1 VCTKCGKIGADV
13 RPNWRDKQRLLK
25 PPAGVDWVHEI
36 KHDGYRLQVRR
47 VGDSVRLFTRRGHD
61 WSARYPSISVTA
73 TLLRARTFTLD
84 GEAVVC
90 GPVHL
95 VYSTS
100 PGITIGS
107 DLRSFIGSQLCVLPC
122 MSVATTRYV
131 SDPVG

>member
-1 VCTKCGKIGADV
+1 MLYAFNLLELNGEDM
-13 RPNWRDKQRLLK
+13 RLPQSNAVL
-25 PPAGVDWVHEI
+25 GHLSRW
-36 KHDGYRLQVRR
+36 
-47 VGDSVRLFTRRGHD
+47 DSVHVD
-61 WSARYPSISVTA
+61 P
-73 TLLRARTFTLD
+73 
-84 GEAVVC
+84 GEVVSMQA
-90 GPVHL
+90 VHL

>member
-1 VCTKCGKIGADV
+1 MPLPKAPPSGFVPPCIPTRAA
-13 RPNWRDKQRLLK
+13 K
-25 PPAGVDWVHEI
+25 PPAGPGWVHEI

-47 VGDSVRLFTRRGHD
+47 DGDAVRMFTRRGYD
-61 WSARYPSISVTA
+61 WSARYPAIAGTA
-73 TLLRARTFTLD
+73 VQLRARSFTID
-84 GEAVVC
+84 GEAEVC

-95 VYSTS
+95 AYSTS